1 MTIPMFENAVAVV
14 AAPNLQDR
22 SGAEAGLKALGIRT
36 VTQAGTLDAT
46 RSALAEAFVDVLIAS
61 AEWPDGDICDLLTE
75 VRHGNAGPN
84 PYLCVLVVATD
95 REAPSGWRPLRFGAD
110 DLIIA
115 PLSNEKIA
123 GAVSELITSRK
134 EFVATSDYIGPD
146 RRADSGRET
155 TIPLLTVPNSLRDKV
170 EGKFDAE
177 AIAKAIVDT
186 MAEVDVQKLER
197 HAAQLQLLA
206 NRVGPD
212 LLVRGVDEAV
222 DVFFEQ
228 MVWIAEDVERRLG
241 SESEAA
247 KACQALIG
255 QVHRLEKM
263 KGIPSTPEVGRLI
276 QLAGVVSSRI
286 SNGGAEGAAAQV

>member
-1 MTIPMFENAVAVV
+1 MTSLQFENVVAIV
-14 AAPNLQDR
+14 AAPVLQNR
-22 SGAEAGLKALGIRT
+22 SEAEAGLKALGIRT

-46 RSALAEAFVDVLIAS
+46 RSALSATFVDLLVVS
-61 AEWPDGDICDLLTE
+61 ADWPDDDICDLLTE

-84 PYLCVLVVATD
+84 PYLCVLVVADD

-110 DLIIA
+110 DLIIS
-115 PLSNEKIA
+115 PLSNEQIA
-123 GAVSELITSRK
+123 AAVSALITDRK
-134 EFVATSDYIGPD
+134 MFVTTSDYVGPD

-155 TIPLLTVPNSLRDKV
+155 TIPLLGVPNSLRDKV

-177 AIAKAIVDT
+177 ATAKAIVEA

-197 HAAQLQLLA
+197 HAAQLLLLA

-241 SESEAA
+241 EQSEAA
-247 KACQALIG
+247 KASQALIG
-255 QVHRLEKM
+255 QVRRLEKM

-286 SNGGAEGAAAQV
+286 SNGDAEGAAAQV